1 MEHDEDRIVEL
12 TADDGSVVKF
22 EHLLTLD
29 HKGRSYILLTPVEPE
44 TEDEEGSVVIMRI
57 DRDDAGEECYMIEED
72 EDVCDA
78 VFDRFFNT
86 RIEGA
91 EVGRGMQKKA
101 EDDDE
106 WEDLDPDDEDDE

>member
-78 VFDRFFNT
+78 VFDRFVE
-86 RIEGA
+86 IMDE
-91 EVGRGMQKKA
+91 
-101 EDDDE
+101 EDEEHDGEDE
-106 WEDLDPDDEDDE
+106 